1 MSRVGRVNVG
11 TVGHVS
17 LGRSLLGA
25 SLLAAAAAGL
35 LLKSSQPVVMPARR
49 PDLEAGHDLNLDL
62 DDPGRLAERKARK
75 TERRKSLQ
83 ALQRAAAEGRP

>member
-49 PDLEAGHDLNLDL
+49 PDLEAGHDLDL